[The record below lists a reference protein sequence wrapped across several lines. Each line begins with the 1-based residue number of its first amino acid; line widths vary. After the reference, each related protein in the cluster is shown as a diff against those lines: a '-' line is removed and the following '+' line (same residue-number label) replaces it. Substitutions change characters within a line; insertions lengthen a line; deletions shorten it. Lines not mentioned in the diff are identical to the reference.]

1 MATRGKNQ
9 IESFQVKEY
18 KRFITGKAAAVKQE
32 PLERANLIK
41 ALEDNLKAVVE
52 TQGADTDEDEE
63 HIEPEEQEN
72 NPDEDE
78 EMNEDDEEEMEPVTV
93 KKEPKANKAVKQ
105 HIISQHNA
113 PQPASYIMKLFDRSV
128 NLAQFE
134 EDTPLYPLCRA
145 WMKNQPRAI
154 VSRYEPI
161 TDPVDVQQVED
172 GDVVEMPKV
181 RIRKGKTP
189 ARSEVRINKK
199 DFDKGL
205 QIDTE
210 LWTKEKLLEDHRSH
224 WKAEKLRHIQSSQAF
239 EEKHFA
245 ANLELLESLIK
256 ESEE

>member
-1 MATRGKNQ
+1 M
-9 IESFQVKEY
+9 
-18 KRFITGKAAAVKQE
+18 KQE
-32 PLERANLIK
+32 PVERANLIK

-52 TQGADTDEDEE
+52 TQGPDTDEEEE
-63 HIEPEEQEN
+63 HIEPEEQEH
-72 NPDEDE
+72 NPEEDEDNAEEDE
-78 EMNEDDEEEMEPVTV
+78 EPVKI
-93 KKEPKANKAVKQ
+93 KKEPKGNKAVRQ
-105 HIISQHNA
+105 HMQSQHNV

-154 VSRYEPI
+154 ATRNEPV
-161 TDPVDVQQVED
+161 TDPVDVQHVED
-172 GDVVEMPKV
+172 GDVVEMPRV

-210 LWTKEKLLEDHRSH
+210 LWTKEKLLDDHRAH
-224 WKAEKLRHIQSSQAF
+224 WQGERLRHIQSSQAF

>member
-1 MATRGKNQ
+1 
-9 IESFQVKEY
+9 
-18 KRFITGKAAAVKQE
+18 VKQE
-32 PLERANLIK
+32 PVEKANLIK
-41 ALEDNLKAVVE
+41 ALEENLKAVVE
-52 TQGADTDEDEE
+52 TQGGDTDEDEE
-63 HIEPEEQEN
+63 HIDPEEQEN
-72 NPDEDE
+72 DPEEDE
-78 EMNEDDEEEMEPVTV
+78 EHVEDEEAEDEEEEPPVKI
-93 KKEPKANKAVKQ
+93 KKEPRGTKTIKQ
-105 HIISQHNA
+105 HIQSQNYT
-113 PQPASYIMKLFDRSV
+113 PQAASYIMKLFDRSV

-154 VSRYEPI
+154 VRSEPV

-172 GDVVEMPKV
+172 GDIVEMPRV

-210 LWTKEKLLEDHRSH
+210 LWTKEKLLDDHRAH
-224 WKAEKLRHIQSSQAF
+224 WQAEKLRHIQSSQAF

-245 ANLELLESLIK
+245 ANLELLESLI
-256 ESEE
+256 